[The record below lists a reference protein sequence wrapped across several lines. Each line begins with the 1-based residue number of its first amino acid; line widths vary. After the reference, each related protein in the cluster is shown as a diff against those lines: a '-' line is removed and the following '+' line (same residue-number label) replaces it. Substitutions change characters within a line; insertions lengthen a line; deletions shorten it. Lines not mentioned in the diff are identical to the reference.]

1 MASRSAMRHM
11 MRSAGQRPTALSP
24 ASSAVALRSAA
35 GAGTLSVHHHMAAA
49 GVDAAWLAGEEQVR
63 CANLKAISLR
73 MKSVSSVA
81 KITKAMK
88 MVAAAKL
95 KAVQA
100 LQANASPFAVG
111 MQQFFDVMDEA
122 EAESAEAVAGDKTK
136 EKSRLVVAITSD
148 RGLCGGVNSSVVKE
162 TKRIIAE
169 GPESLRHTIMLV
181 GDKGR
186 DGISR
191 AHGGI
196 ISVSFKDVFKT
207 PVSFGQICVIAEDIL
222 SRDFDEIVLIYNEF
236 ENVMSQTGMSPM
248 SLAFISR
255 CTVACSV
262 FLMLFSDHPSLSRFS
277 SAPP

>member
-1 MASRSAMRHM
+1 MASRAAMRSM

-24 ASSAVALRSAA
+24 ASSTVALRSH
-35 GAGTLSVHHHMAAA
+35 GATSTLSVHHHMAQADVM

-63 CANLKAISLR
+63 CVNLKAISLR

-95 KAVQA
+95 RTVQT
-100 LQANASPFAVG
+100 LQENASPFAVG

-122 EAESAEAVAGDKTK
+122 EAASVDAVAGDETK

-162 TKRIIAE
+162 TKALIAE
-169 GPESLRHTIMLV
+169 SDKTVQHTLMLL

-186 DGISR
+186 DGIAR
-191 AHGGI
+191 AHGNL
-196 ISVSFKDVFKT
+196 ISVSFKDVFKS
-207 PVSFGQICVIAEDIL
+207 PVSFQQICVIAEDIL

-236 ENVMSQTGMSPM
+236 ENVMSQTGKCFS
-248 SLAFISR
+248 I
-255 CTVACSV
+255 CCS
-262 FLMLFSDHPSLSRFS
+262 HPTYPTYFDEANLD
-277 SAPP
+277 